1 MRRNNK
7 KGKLPRKRQFTPVLH
22 RKRHTRRSF
31 IRSFCVCLDGGDK
44 GIRTPDLCVAN
55 ASLYQLS
62 HIPIGVF
69 VLQRTRIVY
78 HFVFIFARDFPSV
91 FQKNSFNFIIRP
103 QPVYF

>member
-31 IRSFCVCLDGGDK
+31 IRSFCVCLCGGDK
-44 GIRTPDLCVAN
+44 GIRTPDLCIAN

-62 HIPIGVF
+62 HIPIWTELVKC
-69 VLQRTRIVY
+69 
-78 HFVFIFARDFPSV
+78 SV
-91 FQKNSFNFIIRP
+91 FFTFLTKFAE
-103 QPVYF
+103 